1 MLKYIKSKGG
11 VGLTNVSPFYK
22 CLNGTQIK
30 IIALIAMTFD
40 HIGFY
45 LMGNYIPFRIIG
57 RLAFPLFAFM
67 ISEGAKYTKNKLKYF
82 LRIFIL
88 GIICQ
93 IFYTALVGTFY
104 LNILITLSLSILI
117 IFSIEFSKKAN
128 NKFSFLIPIAVSSA
142 IILID
147 YFLANV
153 IKPVGY
159 HLDYSVL
166 GVFLPVIIFIFKN
179 YKLKILATSIG
190 LILLSLSMNHI
201 QFWCL
206 LALIPLMLYNQKAG
220 KYRLKWLFYIYY
232 PLHLGIIYII
242 NHIFVS

>member
-11 VGLTNVSPFYK
+11 VGLTNDSPFYK
-22 CLNGTQIK
+22 CLNSTQIK

>member
-11 VGLTNVSPFYK
+11 VSLTNVSPFYK

-93 IFYTALVGTFY
+93 IFYTAFVGTFY

-117 IFSIEFSKKAN
+117 IYSIDFYKKL
-128 NKFSFLIPIAVSSA
+128 NKRFAFLLPVSLCLTIVLS
-142 IILID
+142 D
-147 YFLANV
+147 YLLANI
-153 IKPVGY
+153 IKPIGY
-159 HLDYSVL
+159 HLDYSII
-166 GVFLPVIIFIFKN
+166 GVFIPVLIYLFKD
-179 YKLKILATSIG
+179 YKHKLIATMVG
-190 LILLSLSMNHI
+190 LILLSLSMNNL
-201 QFWCL
+201 QFFCL
-206 LALIPLMLYNQKAG
+206 LAIIPLILYNQRVG
-220 KYRLKWLFYIYY
+220 KYRLKWLFYLYY